1 MYTHAQLQ
9 FLVLERRSLGT
20 KLVMAG
26 VIPRNARAHSL
37 YGLTNIVASYTT
49 TDIISG
55 KISCRS
61 SQSEYGGLKRL
72 NHV

>member
-1 MYTHAQLQ
+1 MYTVQ
-9 FLVLERRSLGT
+9 FLVPEQRSLGM

-26 VIPRNARAHSL
+26 IIPRNARAHSF

-61 SQSEYGGLKRL
+61 SQSEYGGLKML
-72 NHV
+72 NHI